1 MSTVGGLPAHVLL
14 AHFMMVLPPV
24 IASLVAVCGVWPAAR
39 RQLVRPTVALA
50 TVVSVLTPITTK
62 AGEWLEDHVDRSAAV
77 DVQTELGDTMVHFAA
92 VLFIAA
98 LALFIAALA
107 LVTDVVMVVQIYR
120 VGGSGSRAAWGDV
133 AAHSDAAPRTRQPH
147 VDDEYSYTAGRYDLV
162 GRGVR
167 S

>member
-14 AHFMMVLPPV
+14 AHFMMVLAPV

-50 TVVSVLTPITTK
+50 TVVSVLTPLTTK

-77 DVQTELGDTMVHFAA
+77 DVQTELGDTMVYCAA
-92 VLFIAA
+92 VLFIAT
-98 LALFIAALA
+98 LA
-107 LVTDVVMVVQIYR
+107 LVTAVVMVVQVYR

-167 S
+167 P